1 MKCFALKI
9 RIYIIRLQIIKLVQN
24 LIFDLIFNINLQTNK
39 IMESSMLTKGS
50 HDKVRKFDIIWALN
64 LFGTA
69 VGAGVL
75 FLPINAG
82 MAGFW
87 PLVVMAI
94 IVGPMTYFS
103 HRALSRFVLSSSKP
117 GSDITEVVEE
127 HFGKNA
133 GKLITLLYFFA
144 IFPILLIYGNGITNT
159 VDSFIVNQLGMAS
172 PNRVILSLVLI
183 AGLISVM
190 LMGEKIMLKITEFLV
205 YPLVFILFALSVYLI
220 PQWNASMLYEMP
232 TAISFISTLWITIP
246 VLVFSFNH
254 SPAISSFSQ
263 SQQREYI
270 DVTTAELHTSKTLK
284 MTSSILLIFVMF
296 FVFSCVLTL
305 TPQDLALAKSQ
316 NISILSFLANKFD
329 NPYISY
335 FGPFVAF
342 LAITSSFFGHYLGA
356 KEGLE
361 GLFTKI
367 VDNGKAINRKK
378 LDYGAALFFLLT
390 LWGVAIINPSILGL
404 IESLGGPIIAAIL
417 FIMPMYAI
425 RHIPAMQRYRG
436 AASNI
441 FVTIMGLIAISAVV
455 YGLF

>member
-1 MKCFALKI
+1 MSTKQSSPKWS
-9 RIYIIRLQIIKLVQN
+9 K
-24 LIFDLIFNINLQTNK
+24 FDLIW
-39 IMESSMLTKGS
+39 S
-50 HDKVRKFDIIWALN
+50 LN

-82 MAGFW
+82 KGGFW
-87 PLVVMAI
+87 PLIAMAI
-94 IVGPMTYFS
+94 LVGPMTYLA

-127 HFGKNA
+127 HFGKTA

-159 VDSFIVNQLGMAS
+159 VDSFIVNQLGLVS
-172 PNRVILSLVLI
+172 PPRAVLSFVLI
-183 AGLISVM
+183 AALISVM
-190 LMGEKIMLKITEFLV
+190 LMSERIMLKLTEYLV
-205 YPLVFILFALSVYLI
+205 YPLVAILFALSIYLI
-220 PQWNASMLYEMP
+220 PEWNMSMLSETP
-232 TAISFISTLWITIP
+232 TVEGFLSTLWITIP

-254 SPAISSFSQ
+254 SPAISAFSL
-263 SQQREYI
+263 SQQREYK
-270 DVTTAELHTSKTLK
+270 DPELAELHASKTLK
-284 MTSSILLIFVMF
+284 GTSTILLFFVMF

-305 TPQDLALAKSQ
+305 SPEELVQAKQQ

-335 FGPFVAF
+335 LGPLVAF

-356 KEGLE
+356 REGLE
-361 GLFTKI
+361 GLFTKMT
-367 VDNGKAINRKK
+367 DSGKQINRKK
-378 LDYGAALFFLLT
+378 LNYGTALFFLLT

-404 IESLGGPIIAAIL
+404 IESFGGPIIAAIL

-425 RHIPAMQRYRG
+425 RKVPAMKRYQG
-436 AASNI
+436 QLSNI

>member
-1 MKCFALKI
+1 MSVSK
-9 RIYIIRLQIIKLVQN
+9 
-24 LIFDLIFNINLQTNK
+24 
-39 IMESSMLTKGS
+39 SSTGWN
-50 HDKVRKFDIIWALN
+50 KFDVIWMLN

-82 MAGFW
+82 MGGFW
-87 PLVVMAI
+87 PLVIMVI
-94 IVGPMTYFS
+94 LVGPMTYLA
-103 HRALSRFVLSSSKP
+103 HRGLARFVLSSSKP

-127 HFGKNA
+127 HFGKTA
-133 GKLITLLYFFA
+133 GKVITLLYFFA

-159 VDSFIVNQLGMAS
+159 VDSFITHQLALPS
-172 PNRVILSLVLI
+172 PNRAILSFILI

-190 LMGEKIMLKITEFLV
+190 LMNENVMLKITEFLV
-205 YPLVFILFALSVYLI
+205 YPLVLILLGLSLYLI
-220 PQWNASMLYEMP
+220 PHWNSTMLSELP
-232 TAISFISTLWITIP
+232 TAEAFITTLWLTIP

-254 SPAISSFSQ
+254 SPAISAFSQ
-263 SQQREYI
+263 SQLRQYQDPKLTEQYASR
-270 DVTTAELHTSKTLK
+270 TLK
-284 MTSSILLIFVMF
+284 GTASILLAFVMF

-305 TPQDLALAKSQ
+305 TPQELALAREQ

-335 FGPFVAF
+335 FGPLVAF

-361 GLFTKI
+361 GLLLKMRQSQQP
-367 VDNGKAINRKK
+367 INRKK
-378 LDYGAALFFLLT
+378 LQYITALFFLFS

-404 IESLGGPIIAAIL
+404 IESLGGPIIAMIL

-425 RHIPAMQRYRG
+425 RKIPAMQAYQG
-436 AASNI
+436 KLSNV
-441 FVTIMGLIAISAVV
+441 FVSIMGVIAISAVV
-455 YGLF
+455 YNLF

>member
-1 MKCFALKI
+1 MSSTQSSTKWTK
-9 RIYIIRLQIIKLVQN
+9 
-24 LIFDLIFNINLQTNK
+24 FNITW
-39 IMESSMLTKGS
+39 M
-50 HDKVRKFDIIWALN
+50 LN

-82 MAGFW
+82 MGGFW
-87 PLVVMAI
+87 PLI
-94 IVGPMTYFS
+94 IMTILVGPMTYLA
-103 HRALSRFVLSSSKP
+103 HRGLSRFVLSSAKP

-127 HFGKNA
+127 HFGKTA

-172 PNRVILSLVLI
+172 PNRVLLSFVLI
-183 AGLISVM
+183 ASLISVM
-190 LMGEKIMLKITEFLV
+190 LMNEKVMLKLTELLV
-205 YPLVFILFALSVYLI
+205 YPLVFILLALSLYLI
-220 PQWNASMLYEMP
+220 PEWNTSMLSEFP
-232 TAISFISTLWITIP
+232 TVGGFLSTLWITIP

-254 SPAISSFSQ
+254 SPAISAFSQ
-263 SQQREYI
+263 SQQREYK
-270 DVTTAELHTSKTLK
+270 DPVLAEKYANKTLFG
-284 MTSSILLIFVMF
+284 TATILLVFVMF

-305 TPQDLALAKSQ
+305 TPEELMQAKAQ

-335 FGPFVAF
+335 LGPLVAF

-356 KEGLE
+356 REGLA
-361 GLFTKI
+361 GLYLKLTDKQENI
-367 VDNGKAINRKK
+367 DRKK
-378 LDYGAALFFLLT
+378 LNNGTAVFFLLT

-404 IESLGGPIIAAIL
+404 IESLGGPIIAMIL

-425 RHIPAMQRYRG
+425 RKVPSMQRYQG
-436 AASNI
+436 KLSNI